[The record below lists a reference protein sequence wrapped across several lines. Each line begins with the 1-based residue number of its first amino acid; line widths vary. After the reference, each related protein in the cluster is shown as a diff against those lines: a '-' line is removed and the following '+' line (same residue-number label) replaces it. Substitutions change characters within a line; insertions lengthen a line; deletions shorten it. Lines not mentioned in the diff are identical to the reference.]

1 MNFFLDLQNSESKL
15 PSAKKLQTQ
24 QATFLN
30 VLRNGP
36 SVSSEGVF
44 AEPGLLFIYL
54 DVQHQSFLVPGCDV
68 SRG

>member
-1 MNFFLDLQNSESKL
+1 MCKDSELKL
-15 PSAKKLQTQ
+15 PSTQQLQTK

-36 SVSSEGVF
+36 SVSSEGDF
-44 AEPGLLFIYL
+44 AEPGLLFIYVDL
-54 DVQHQSFLVPGCDV
+54 HHQSFLVPGCDI